1 MTAWSKFQT
10 AIFAHVETPDAGN
23 LIVEAVA
30 GSGKTTTIVEAT
42 KRCGDARVI
51 FLAFNKAI
59 ATELKSRGVNARTFH
74 SLVFMPAL
82 NLRKQRD
89 ATPDK
94 MRQLTDS
101 DAGHW
106 TGEDAFLYGNFVRKL
121 VGLAKQVGIGAGLV
135 DDTEDEWVAIAD
147 HHDMELE
154 SEQADFAT
162 AIEWSRKF
170 LRISNA
176 SSMVDF
182 DDMLYLVVKE
192 GVSLPKFDWVFVDE
206 AQDTNAIQRAILRKI
221 MRPTSRL
228 VAVGDPA
235 QAIYGF
241 RGADSDSLGLIASE
255 FNATTLPLSVSYRC
269 AQSVVNY
276 ARQWVGHILPA
287 DTAPEGTV
295 DTMGDWSIDMLEP
308 RDLVVC
314 RVTKPL
320 IALGY
325 KMLKARKPVRILG
338 KEIGDGL
345 IKLIE
350 KQRAKGIDRLVEKL
364 GIYREREI
372 QKAVA
377 AKKEAKASA
386 VADKVDAILCLI
398 DSMDENDRTVPALVA
413 TIRSLFEDVRNATTL
428 CTIHK
433 SKGLEADR
441 VFWLNRSACP
451 SKWARQPWQQQQE
464 KNLCY
469 VAATRAKSAL
479 VIVEDERLV
488 EDKPKGAK
496 VAA

>member
-1 MTAWSKFQT
+1 MTREWSTFQT
-10 AIFAHVETPDAGN
+10 AIFDHVETPDAGN

-51 FLAFNKAI
+51 FLAFNKSI

-74 SLVFMPAL
+74 SLVFNPAL
-82 NLRKQRD
+82 NLRRQRD
-89 ATPDK
+89 ASPNK
-94 MRQLTDS
+94 MYDLTDS
-101 DAGHW
+101 DTGHW
-106 TGEDAFLYGNFVRKL
+106 EADDARLYGTFVRKL
-121 VGLAKQVGIGAGLV
+121 VGLAKQVGIGCLV
-135 DDTEDEWVAIAD
+135 DDTEEEWVAIAD
-147 HHDMELE
+147 HHDLELE
-154 SEQADFAT
+154 NDAADFAT
-162 AIEWSRKF
+162 AIAWSRKF
-170 LRISNA
+170 LAISNA
-176 SSMVDF
+176 SPQIDF

-221 MRPTSRL
+221 MRKDSRL

-255 FNATTLPLSVSYRC
+255 FEAKTLPLSVSYRC

-287 DTAPEGTV
+287 PTAPEGDV
-295 DTMGDWSIDMLEP
+295 NIMGDWHLGMLEP

-314 RVTKPL
+314 RNTKPI

-338 KEIGDGL
+338 KEIGEGL
-345 IKLIE
+345 VKLIE
-350 KQRAKGIDRLVEKL
+350 KQKAKGVDRLVEKL
-364 GIYREREI
+364 TKYREREI
-372 QKAVA
+372 EKAVA
-377 AKKEAKASA
+377 AKKPGKAAA

-398 DSMDENDRTVPALVA
+398 DSMDENDRTVPALLD
-413 TIRSLFEDVRNATTL
+413 TIRTLFEDVRNATTL

-441 VFWLNRSACP
+441 VFWLNKSLCP
-451 SKWARQPWQQQQE
+451 SPWAKQPWQQQQE
-464 KNLCY
+464 RNLCY
-469 VAATRAKSAL
+469 VATTRAKTSL
-479 VIVEDERLV
+479 FVVEDERLM
-488 EDKPKGAK
+488 DNAPAAK
-496 VAA
+496 AVAA

>member
-1 MTAWSKFQT
+1 MTQWSEFQE
-10 AIFAHVETPDAGN
+10 AIFAHVENPEGGN

-51 FLAFNKAI
+51 FLAFNKSI

-74 SLVFMPAL
+74 SLVFNPAL
-82 NLRKQRD
+82 NLRGVRD
-89 ATPDK
+89 ATTDK
-94 MRQLTDS
+94 MYKLTDS

-106 TGEDAFLYGNFVRKL
+106 EDKDARLYAKFVRKL
-121 VGLAKQVGIGAGLV
+121 VGLAKGVGIGCLLE
-135 DDTEDEWVAIAD
+135 DTESEWVALAD

-154 SEQADFAT
+154 SDAADFAT

-176 SSMVDF
+176 SKMVDF
-182 DDMLYLVVKE
+182 DDMLYLCVKE

-206 AQDTNAIQRAILRKI
+206 AQDTNPIQRAILRKI
-221 MRPTSRL
+221 MRDGSRL

-241 RGADSDSLGLIASE
+241 RGADSESLAMIASE

-287 DTAPEGTV
+287 STAPEGTV
-295 DTMGDWSIDMLEP
+295 DTMADWTLDMLAP
-308 RDLVVC
+308 ADLVVC
-314 RVTKPL
+314 RNTKPL

-325 KMLKARKPVRILG
+325 KMLKARKPVRIRG
-338 KEIGDGL
+338 KEIGEGL
-345 IKLIE
+345 VKLIE

-364 GIYREREI
+364 SAFRDREVE
-372 QKAVA
+372 KAIA
-377 AKKEAKASA
+377 AKQPAKAAA

-398 DSMDENDRTVPALVA
+398 DSLDENARTIPALLDI
-413 TIRSLFEDVRNATTL
+413 IRTLFEDVRNATTL

-433 SKGLEADR
+433 SKGLEATR
-441 VFWLNRSACP
+441 VFWLDRSLCP
-451 SKWARQPWQQQQE
+451 SKWATQEWQKKQE
-464 KNLCY
+464 RNLCY
-469 VAATRAKSAL
+469 VAVTRAKSAL
-479 VIVEDERLV
+479 VIVESDRLL
-488 EDKPKGAK
+488 EDAPKAK
-496 VAA
+496 AAA

>member
-1 MTAWSKFQT
+1 MTAWSKFQSD
-10 AIFAHVETPDAGN
+10 IFAHVEGDNGN

-89 ATPDK
+89 ASPDK
-94 MRQLTDS
+94 MYDLTDS

-106 TGEDAFLYGNFVRKL
+106 GSEDAFLYRNFVRKL
-121 VGLAKQVGIGAGLV
+121 VGLAKQTGIGCLV

-154 SEQADFAT
+154 NEAADFAT

-192 GVSLPKFDWVFVDE
+192 GVALPKFDWVFVDE

-221 MRPTSRL
+221 MRPNSRL

-269 AQSVVNY
+269 SQSVVNY
-276 ARQWVGHILPA
+276 ARQWVSHILPA

-295 DTMGDWSIDMLEP
+295 DIMGDWSLDMLEP

-350 KQRAKGIDRLVEKL
+350 KQKAKGIDRLVEKL
-364 GIYREREI
+364 EKFRSREI
-372 QKAVA
+372 EKAVA
-377 AKKEAKASA
+377 AKKPGKAAA

-398 DSMDENDRTVPALVA
+398 ESMDENDRTVPALVT
-413 TIRSLFEDVRNATTL
+413 TIRALFEDVRNATTL

-451 SKWARQPWQQQQE
+451 SPWARQPWQQQQE

-469 VAATRAKSAL
+469 VAATRAKTAL
-479 VIVEDERLV
+479 VIVEDERLTT
-488 EDKPKGAK
+488 DKPKAAK
-496 VAA
+496 VEA